1 LNLYDE
7 PTKKAKKYKD
17 EKFQLN
23 MPVTIEQEEEYY
35 LRRSIEQLENRHGQ
49 RI

>member
-1 LNLYDE
+1 
-7 PTKKAKKYKD
+7 
-17 EKFQLN
+17 